1 MRPLEPPTPVD
12 RQPAP
17 FANPYLAGIGL
28 GLVLLSA
35 FVLVGRGLG
44 ASGAFST
51 LVAVGVDAIAP
62 AHAKANDFYRGYL
75 ENGFGNPFKSFLSFE
90 VIGVL
95 AGGFLSGALA
105 DRIRRTTERGP
116 GVSARTRLALAFV
129 GGSLMGVG
137 SKLARGCTSGQALS
151 GGAVLG
157 LGSWVFMIMVF
168 VGGYA
173 TAYFVRRQWL

>member
-1 MRPLEPPTPVD
+1 MTGTSIGVTADKR
-12 RQPAP
+12 PAP
-17 FANPYLAGIGL
+17 YMNPYLAGVGL

-35 FVLVGRGLG
+35 FVFVGRGLG
-44 ASGAFST
+44 ASGALST
-51 LVAVGVDAIAP
+51 LVAVGMDTIAP
-62 AHAKANDFYRGYL
+62 AHTRANEFYVGYL
-75 ENGFGNPFKSFLSFE
+75 ENGFGSPFKSFLSFE

-95 AGGFLSGALA
+95 VGGFLSGALA
-105 DRIRRTTERGP
+105 GRIKRTVEKGP
-116 GVSARTRLALAFV
+116 RVRAGTRLGLAFA
-129 GGSLMGVG
+129 GGALMGIG